1 MDKLVGLLSAVVDT
15 THPAALVL
23 HLRGEVDISTAGT
36 IRREWVDMITSRRAG
51 QDVAIVDLSGVD
63 FFGSSGLAALLECQ
77 HSAAEQSLGFR
88 VAGARPAVTRPFA
101 GTGLINC
108 FDWYPSL
115 DEALPESGG
124 PPTDPPS

>member
-1 MDKLVGLLSAVVDT
+1 MVGLLSAVVDT
-15 THPAALVL
+15 THPGALVL

-36 IRREWVDMITSRRAG
+36 IRREWVSMIASRRPG

-88 VAGARPAVTRPFA
+88 VAGARPAIARPFA
-101 GTGLINC
+101 GTGLIDC
-108 FDWYPSL
+108 FDWYATL
-115 DEALPESGG
+115 DEALPGAGG
-124 PPTDPPS
+124 APTDPRDTA